1 MSHLLQYYSIM
12 KNQSSGSRG
21 NELTW
26 ELAKYMNKIDN
37 LTEEALSECG

>member
-21 NELTW
+21 NVINMGTSQIYEQ
-26 ELAKYMNKIDN
+26 NR
-37 LTEEALSECG
+37 